1 MKEHKSQCGGS
12 LASDRVMKYVN
23 SGQKCLNDYK
33 SKAELPDMGSLG
45 GKVNTYELTGGKR
58 KKRKTK
64 SNKKSKKSNSGS
76 TNSLGLKKGAT
87 FTYNNMRA
95 AKEYGRHMKRKFKEK
110 KRTARVVAQKLKRLE
125 GKKTAKKNNRNNKR
139 SNVGVRSKIKGNRKS
154 MKKMKAKPMD
164 MAEKV
169 DLTQPMAIEKVQ
181 MGGIVKVMAGGA
193 SCNKQTGAGGHDNKK
208 QRGGEH
214 CNKQTGGAYGMKRQ
228 RGGTNCH
235 KQTGAGGHNN
245 KKQNGGEHCNK
256 QTGGGGFRSH
266 MGCGPYNVASAG
278 KKYAHYFSKTDA
290 CPSREEI
297 NNPPNLESAGSGSGN
312 KYPF

>member
-12 LASDRVMKYVN
+12 LASDRVMKYAN
-23 SGQKCLNDYK
+23 AGQRCVTDYK
-33 SKAELPDMGSLG
+33 SKSDLPDMGSLG
-45 GKVNTYELTGGKR
+45 GKINTYELTGGKR

-64 SNKKSKKSNSGS
+64 SKKKSKKSNSGS
-76 TNSLGLKKGAT
+76 TNSLGLKKGAS

-95 AKEYGRHMKRKFKEK
+95 AKEYGRHMKRKFKK
-110 KRTARVVAQKLKRLE
+110 KERTARVVAQKLKRLE
-125 GKKTAKKNNRNNKR
+125 GKKTAKKSNRNNKR
-139 SNVGVRSKIKGNRKS
+139 SNVGVRSKSKGNRRS

-193 SCNKQTGAGGHDNKK
+193 HCTKQGGGACGGNHNNK
-208 QRGGEH
+208 
-214 CNKQTGGAYGMKRQ
+214 KQTGGAC
-228 RGGTNCH
+228 GGE
-235 KQTGAGGHNN
+235 HNN
-245 KKQNGGEHCNK
+245 KK

-278 KKYAHYFSKTDA
+278 KKYSHYFSKTDA

-297 NNPPNLESAGSGSGN
+297 NNPPNLESAGSGTGN
-312 KYPF
+312 AYPF